1 MRLIGLAAVLTI
13 SVVIAPLAAGAQ
25 QAEKV
30 RRIGFLAGR
39 TGSSLTTPCGRASAS
54 TATSTARTCALSGDS
69 QTAGPIGSPVSSPS
83 SSALNVEVIVAVA
96 PDCALYRLTAT
107 CACRVVFERWVT
119 AEDAATDLFVS
130 QLLIE
135 SPDASSVGRRVRRP
149 SLSVVF
155 AISITASAI
164 RWAVKGRASPAAG
177 V

>member
-25 QAEKV
+25 QTEKV
-30 RRIGFLAGR
+30 RRIGFLAGTNRFESYDTLRQGLREHGYVDGQNLRIEWRFADGR
-39 TGSSLTTPCGRASAS
+39 TDRI
-54 TATSTARTCALSGDS
+54 
-69 QTAGPIGSPVSSPS
+69 AGLVAELVS
-83 SSALNVEVIVAVA
+83 LNVEVIVAVA

-164 RWAVKGRASPAAG
+164 HWALKGRAPPAS
-177 V
+177 